1 MGGGGGGRGWLVRK
15 GEKMKESKGKRKEAG
30 TTERFPPKKNFING
44 EDTFTVLV

>member
-1 MGGGGGGRGWLVRK
+1 MRK